1 MNLLLCPPYL
11 HEAQKIPLTDI
22 KIRRLTIKSLHSLG
36 VTSVP

>member
-11 HEAQKIPLTDI
+11 HEAQKIPLIDI
-22 KIRRLTIKSLHSLG
+22 TIIRLTIKSLYSLG